1 MSLFDDAWATKKESS
16 CSLSARKVAWL
27 LQDEPRHPHVTFP
40 IDRFLLR
47 QQRRQRF
54 RCNICRLDEF
64 CPRRNSGDAPGIIS
78 IGVSPPGLAVSQAGD
93 YTTLNFNHFRHRT
106 GFHQRNS

>member
-1 MSLFDDAWATKKESS
+1 MSLFDDARATKKESS

-47 QQRRQRF
+47 QQRA
-54 RCNICRLDEF
+54 ND
-64 CPRRNSGDAPGIIS
+64 SGVTS
-78 IGVSPPGLAVSQAGD
+78 VVSM
-93 YTTLNFNHFRHRT
+93 NFVHGER
-106 GFHQRNS
+106 